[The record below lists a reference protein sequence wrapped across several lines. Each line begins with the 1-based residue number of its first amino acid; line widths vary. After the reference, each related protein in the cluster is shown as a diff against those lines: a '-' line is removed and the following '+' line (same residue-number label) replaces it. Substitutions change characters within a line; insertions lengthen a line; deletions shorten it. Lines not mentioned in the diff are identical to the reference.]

1 MGMTTGARSGPDNGH
16 GQLVM
21 IVTGNCHIRNTD
33 DDIDS
38 LQIRINKF
46 VDWTEKWQVKLN
58 TDKCKVISIHHR
70 RQAYSNTGVEPHYVM
85 NNSSLEEVVEIKDL
99 GVYYDCEVFCLIH
112 LLPYCAGL
120 AQTSQS
126 WQTYVMNST
135 SPNFDTVN

>member
-1 MGMTTGARSGPDNGH
+1 VLYELIHIYHHHHHHHHHHRDGSRNRCRHDHRSIYYISMGMTTGARSGPDNGH

-70 RQAYSNTGVEPHYVM
+70 R
-85 NNSSLEEVVEIKDL
+85 
-99 GVYYDCEVFCLIH
+99 
-112 LLPYCAGL
+112 
-120 AQTSQS
+120 
-126 WQTYVMNST
+126 
-135 SPNFDTVN
+135 